1 MKMQLD
7 DLDRQILDV
16 LIENTRTPFTDIAK
30 KIESSE
36 KTKPKK
42 EGDTTALPIAK

>member
-1 MKMQLD
+1 MKIKLD

-30 KIESSE
+30 KMNVFGWNHSYKS
-36 KTKPKK
+36 
-42 EGDTTALPIAK
+42 